1 MAHLLDIHTA
11 LPSYANDKEGLLAFY
26 NTALEAT
33 GLPDISKKIRFLLDK
48 TKIDTRYSC
57 VPDFENQANNQANE
71 LFLNQDYRPS
81 IEKRMEV
88 YKQKIVPLASKALG
102 PILANNHIKP
112 QDVTHL
118 ITVSCTGLYAP
129 GLEFELAALH
139 GLEHTEKLGINFLG
153 CYAAIKALKHAYYI
167 ANADPNACVLL
178 VSAELCTLHF
188 LPSVVD
194 EDVIASLL
202 FADGAA
208 AALICGDQSTHLK
221 GQKTLKIDAIGSAC
235 IPVSS
240 SLMTWDLGSSAFKM
254 YLSRELVTTISEHI
268 TQVVDDFLG
277 ENRSQMDYWAIH
289 PGGIRIVEAV
299 KEKLGLTDLNV
310 ADSME
315 VLRAYGNMSS
325 PTILFILE
333 RMLTNIRKSG
343 SADDQKV
350 FACAFG
356 PGLTV
361 EMMQF
366 SSKNLEPSRPV

>member
-11 LPSYANDKEGLLAFY
+11 VPRYANDKEGLLEFY
-26 NTALEAT
+26 NTALEAS

-48 TKIDTRYSC
+48 TKIDRRYSC
-57 VPDFENQANNQANE
+57 VPDFENQTKE
-71 LFLNQDYRPS
+71 LFLNEDYRQS

-88 YKQKIVPLASKALG
+88 YKQKIVPLASDAIG
-102 PILANNHIKP
+102 PILTQNNIKP
-112 QDVTHL
+112 HEVTHL

-129 GLEFELAALH
+129 GLEFALAESH

-153 CYAAIKALKHAYYI
+153 CYAAIKALKHAHYI
-167 ANADPNACVLL
+167 ANSDPNACVLL

-208 AALICGDQSTHLK
+208 ASIICGDQSPHLK
-221 GQKTLKIDAIGSAC
+221 GKKVLKIDSIGSAC

-240 SLMTWDLGSSAFKM
+240 DLMTWDLGSAAFKM

-277 ENRSQMDYWAIH
+277 EDRSQIDYWAIH

-299 KEKLGLTDLNV
+299 KEKLCLSDLNV

-333 RMLTNIRKSG
+333 RMLTNIRKTG
-343 SADDQKV
+343 SEDDQSV

-366 SSKNLEPSRPV
+366 SSKNVNPSTNV